1 VALTLQRI
9 MAGGFAIVTL
19 QNLRTEIVLI
29 DTRDV
34 AFWFSITFRMSWQPK
49 TGKRVFPL
57 THQNRVRPS
66 ALFPKRREYG
76 EKISFGEDQGAA

>member
-1 VALTLQRI
+1 MALTLQLNP
-9 MAGGFAIVTL
+9 AGGFAITTL

-34 AFWFSITFRMSWQPK
+34 AFWFSFSFRLSSQPK

-66 ALFPKRREYG
+66 ALFPNRREYG